1 MSFLNKEI
9 KISFLITNSNHI
21 VIKCKV
27 NSIDCRLL
35 VDTGA
40 SNSCINYLSANKFKM
55 NFKISNENA
64 SSATNK
70 IKETFYSN
78 NNILEIEDLKKNN
91 FEVILFDMTHIN
103 NSLTEKGILNVDG
116 IIGNDILKEFK
127 AVINYDKK
135 NIRLKF

>member
-1 MSFLNKEI
+1 MNKEI

-27 NSIDCRLL
+27 NSIDSRLL

-91 FEVILFDMTHIN
+91 FEVILFDMTYIN